1 MRNFSSAPCL
11 CPCLGLAWVCLYA
24 FCLNIIMAGGSL
36 KPAKEMIGHK
46 TLSMTDRYAHL
57 EAVGRNPVQ
66 EALASRYA
74 SGAREGSAGH
84 GGHGGHIAD
93 TRRNQA
99 RKLKKGSR
107 LMAQNP

>member
-1 MRNFSSAPCL
+1 
-11 CPCLGLAWVCLYA
+11 
-24 FCLNIIMAGGSL
+24 MAGGSL

-74 SGAREGSAGH
+74 SGAGREGSAGH
-84 GGHGGHIAD
+84 GGHMAD
-93 TRRNQA
+93 TRRNRA

-107 LMAQNP
+107 LTAQNP